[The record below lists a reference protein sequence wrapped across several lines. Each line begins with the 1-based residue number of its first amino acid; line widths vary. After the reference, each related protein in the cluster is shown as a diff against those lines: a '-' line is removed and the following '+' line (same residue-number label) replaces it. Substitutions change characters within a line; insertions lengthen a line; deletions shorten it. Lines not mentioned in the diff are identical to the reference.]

1 MFYMKFHETHY
12 EEYVQKVKTHNIHN
26 ELTPFYRNL
35 PSNIE
40 QFRNIMLHGPSG
52 TGKYSQALHIIEKYS
67 PSKLKYEKMMTVIS
81 EKGEVSYKIS
91 DIHFEVDLM
100 LLGCHSKVIWHELF
114 GQIVEVVSLK
124 KEKMGIILCKNF
136 HCIHSEL
143 LEIFYSYMQQYNH
156 NNLAIQLRFILL
168 TEHISFLPINII
180 NHCYILP
187 VMRPKKEHYKKM
199 GLKMD
204 IEEKNILN
212 LKEIKSLKN
221 VKDEEEL
228 QEDLFDKLHTQLL
241 EIMVL
246 EDTNYYTFRELLYD
260 LLIYNVDV
268 HEMVTT
274 ILFELVQTKQ
284 INSES
289 LTKILNK
296 LPNLLKQ
303 YNNNYRPIYHLENI
317 FLSIT
322 NELSN

>member
-1 MFYMKFHETHY
+1 
-12 EEYVQKVKTHNIHN
+12 
-26 ELTPFYRNL
+26 
-35 PSNIE
+35 
-40 QFRNIMLHGPSG
+40 
-52 TGKYSQALHIIEKYS
+52 
-67 PSKLKYEKMMTVIS
+67 
-81 EKGEVSYKIS
+81 
-91 DIHFEVDLM
+91 
-100 LLGCHSKVIWHELF
+100 
-114 GQIVEVVSLK
+114 
-124 KEKMGIILCKNF
+124 
-136 HCIHSEL
+136 
-143 LEIFYSYMQQYNH
+143 
-156 NNLAIQLRFILL
+156 
-168 TEHISFLPINII
+168 
-180 NHCYILP
+180 
-187 VMRPKKEHYKKM
+187 M

-221 VKDEEEL
+221 IKREEDL

-246 EDTNYYTFRELLYD
+246 EDMNYYAFRELLYD

>member
-1 MFYMKFHETHY
+1 
-12 EEYVQKVKTHNIHN
+12 
-26 ELTPFYRNL
+26 
-35 PSNIE
+35 
-40 QFRNIMLHGPSG
+40 
-52 TGKYSQALHIIEKYS
+52 
-67 PSKLKYEKMMTVIS
+67 
-81 EKGEVSYKIS
+81 
-91 DIHFEVDLM
+91 
-100 LLGCHSKVIWHELF
+100 
-114 GQIVEVVSLK
+114 
-124 KEKMGIILCKNF
+124 
-136 HCIHSEL
+136 
-143 LEIFYSYMQQYNH
+143 
-156 NNLAIQLRFILL
+156 
-168 TEHISFLPINII
+168 
-180 NHCYILP
+180 
-187 VMRPKKEHYKKM
+187 
-199 GLKMD
+199 MD

-221 VKDEEEL
+221 IKHEEDL

-246 EDTNYYTFRELLYD
+246 EDMNYYAFRELLYD
-260 LLIYNVDV
+260 LLIYNADV